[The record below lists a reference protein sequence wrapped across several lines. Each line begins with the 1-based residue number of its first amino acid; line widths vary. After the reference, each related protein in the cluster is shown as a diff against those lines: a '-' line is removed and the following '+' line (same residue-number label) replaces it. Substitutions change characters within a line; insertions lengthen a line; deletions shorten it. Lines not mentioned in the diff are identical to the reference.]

1 VKGTQSVCG
10 AFARE
15 ERRIQAHE
23 NMECGS
29 LLPPSWGRTMSLERR
44 LQAFLARKLAHFKES
59 AVLGIY
65 N

>member
-1 VKGTQSVCG
+1 
-10 AFARE
+10 
-15 ERRIQAHE
+15 
-23 NMECGS
+23 MECGS